1 MRGLGKDEFPEML
14 VKAAEEAEE
23 RCLPILE
30 EKAAQGQTEGAGDVL
45 GPTSVNMPLELM
57 EDWDFMVSKEA
68 PRQTCPSLTIY
79 IRYPMACSMSA
90 TRSPW
95 AGCSMT
101 KLHKGRHFGDEE
113 LRP

>member
-68 PRQTCPSLTIY
+68 PRQTLPITHNLYQISDGLFNVGNAE
-79 IRYPMACSMSA
+79 PVG
-90 TRSPW
+90 W
-95 AGCSMT
+95 V
-101 KLHKGRHFGDEE
+101 FNDETTQDA
-113 LRP
+113 LLW